1 MNIGEYWP
9 EQYFILHELA
19 SFYSCKVVV
28 VILIVWYSITNNVA
42 SSNLALGVAR
52 CTRYNSM

>member
-1 MNIGEYWP
+1 MSIGEYWP

-28 VILIVWYSITNNVA
+28 VVLTVW
-42 SSNLALGVAR
+42 
-52 CTRYNSM
+52 